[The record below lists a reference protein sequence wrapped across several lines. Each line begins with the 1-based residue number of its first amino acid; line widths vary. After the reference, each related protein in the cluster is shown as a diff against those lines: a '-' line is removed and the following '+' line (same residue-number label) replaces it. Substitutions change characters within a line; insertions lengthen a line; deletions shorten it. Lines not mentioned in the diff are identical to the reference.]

1 MKTNELTDGRS
12 RLPWLTWV
20 SVSAMFLMAAPGL
33 TSEAR
38 AQDGL
43 LDLNFGRPGV
53 FTPIGPKGSAIHF
66 MRVLPD
72 GRILAVGQETEDG
85 NDTHAALAR
94 YNADGSLDA
103 TFGDR
108 GVVKTLFDGHAESAQ
123 AFDVQ
128 PDGKI
133 VVLVNTLRGATNGT
147 HAHALARY
155 HADGSLDATFGQGGK
170 VTTSIPNA
178 DIFGAAVRVQPDG
191 RLLVAG
197 VAVTSYVP
205 APDGRQFTVTRY
217 RADGSLDATFGQGGL
232 KRTFPHGSYA
242 WPGGEGLAI
251 QPDGKIVA
259 AVLGAENPERGAG
272 SRLRVMRLRPDGSP
286 DPSFN
291 HGRVTNVAMPAAMA
305 LLSGLAIQPDGK
317 IILSAVAPPGADDP
331 YDRADVRLTRLN
343 ADGTLDQAFGHEG
356 GFLVVDVA
364 FPGRNRAAALAVQDD
379 GKILVALS
387 VNLPEPS
394 QPVSALLR
402 YMPDGLVDF
411 AFGNHGAVVASHTDP
426 SRQPYASKP
435 HAIALQPDGKI
446 LLGGASVQPGAPL
459 GAMYD
464 FSLLRFENRSAAPAA
479 RATAGMTR

>member
-1 MKTNELTDGRS
+1 MKTNQLTDRRS

-20 SVSAMFLMAAPGL
+20 PVSAMFLMAAPGL

-103 TFGDR
+103 TFSDR
-108 GVVKTLFDGHAESAQ
+108 GVVKTPFDGHAESAQ
-123 AFDVQ
+123 SFDVQ

-147 HAHALARY
+147 HAQALA
-155 HADGSLDATFGQGGK
+155 
-170 VTTSIPNA
+170 
-178 DIFGAAVRVQPDG
+178 
-191 RLLVAG
+191 
-197 VAVTSYVP
+197 
-205 APDGRQFTVTRY
+205 RY

-259 AVLGAENPERGAG
+259 AVLGAENTERGAG
-272 SRLRVMRLRPDGSP
+272 SRLRVMRLSPDGSP

-291 HGRVTNVAMPAAMA
+291 HGTVTNVAMPAAMA
-305 LLSGLAIQPDGK
+305 VLSGLAIQPDGK

-459 GAMYD
+459 GAMYE

-479 RATAGMTR
+479 RATAGTTRRTTDAGRGSRTDRRTGA